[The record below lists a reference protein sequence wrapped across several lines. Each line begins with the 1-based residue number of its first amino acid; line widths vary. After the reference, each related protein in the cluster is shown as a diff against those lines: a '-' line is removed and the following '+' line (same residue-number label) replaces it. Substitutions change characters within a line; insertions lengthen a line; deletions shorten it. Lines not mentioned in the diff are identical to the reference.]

1 MELAELFAG
10 REAMIR
16 DMQARLQ
23 QIAAAEGLPLMQRTR
38 TCNSRRAQELGKW
51 AESLGRGDEFRRAVY
66 HAYFVEGVNIGR
78 REEVIKI
85 AAAAGLPP
93 TEAEAVLTA
102 RSFAPA
108 VDADWQR
115 AGELRITAV
124 PTHLCNGR
132 RLSGFSSYD
141 DFVRL
146 IGEG

>member
-16 DMQARLQ
+16 DMQARLR
-23 QIAAAEGLPLMQRTR
+23 QIAAAEGLPLAERTR
-38 TCNSRRAQELGKW
+38 TCNSRHAQELGKW

-66 HAYFVEGVNIGR
+66 HAYFAQGINIALVE
-78 REEVIKI
+78 ELLKI
-85 AAAAGLPP
+85 AATAGLPP
-93 TEAEAVLTA
+93 AEAAAVLAA

-124 PTHLCNGR
+124 PTHLCGGR
-132 RLSGFSSYD
+132 RLSGFSSYA